1 MGESYAI
8 IGIILANL
16 AISYQGFNDY
26 SFKEKF
32 LFHVGAILE
41 GKQWIRLISSG
52 FLHADWTHF
61 AFNMITFYSFG
72 GLIESVFG
80 LSGFFIIYFG
90 SLIGG
95 NALSL
100 FVHKNHYDYRA
111 LGASGAV
118 SGIVFASILVDP
130 TMKLYLFFVPIG
142 IPAWLFGIAYILYS
156 IYGMRAQNDNIGH
169 EAHMGGAIVGLLLGI
184 ALIPQLFTNSPLLVV
199 ALLIPS
205 LLFLLILVRNPAFLI
220 TGKIDWHKI
229 FNKKY

>member
-1 MGESYAI
+1 MGDSYAI

-16 AISYQGFNDY
+16 AISYQGFDDY
-26 SFKEKF
+26 NFKEKY
-32 LFHVGAILE
+32 LFHVGSILE
-41 GKQWIRLISSG
+41 GKQWVRLISSG

-80 LSGFFIIYFG
+80 LSGLLIIYFG

-100 FVHKNHYDYRA
+100 FVNKNKSYYRA

-130 TMKLYLFFVPIG
+130 TMKLYLFFIPIG

-184 ALIPQLFTNSPLLVV
+184 ALIPQLFTNSPLLVA

-205 LLFLLILVRNPAFLI
+205 LIFLIILVRNPEFLI

-229 FNKKY
+229 FNK

>member
-1 MGESYAI
+1 MEESYAI

-16 AISYQGFNDY
+16 AVSYQGFTDY
-26 SFKEKF
+26 SFKEKY
-32 LFHVGAILE
+32 LFHVGAILD

-52 FLHADWTHF
+52 FLHADWAHF

-72 GLIESVFG
+72 GLIEQVFG
-80 LSGFFIIYFG
+80 LSGLLIIYFG

-100 FVHKNHYDYRA
+100 FVNKNHYNYRA

-130 TMKLYLFFVPIG
+130 TMKLYLFFIPIG
-142 IPAWLFGIAYILYS
+142 IPAWIFGIAYILYS

-169 EAHMGGAIVGLLLGI
+169 EAHMGGAIVGILLGI
-184 ALIPQLFTNSPLLVV
+184 ALLPQLFFQSPLLVA
-199 ALLIPS
+199 ALLVPS
-205 LLFLLILVRNPAFLI
+205 VFFLIVLIRNPEFLI

-229 FNKKY
+229 FNKKF